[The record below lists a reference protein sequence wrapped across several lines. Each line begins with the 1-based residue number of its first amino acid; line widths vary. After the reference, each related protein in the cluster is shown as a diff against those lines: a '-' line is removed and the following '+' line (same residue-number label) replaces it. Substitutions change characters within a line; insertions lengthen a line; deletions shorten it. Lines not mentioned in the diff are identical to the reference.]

1 MTPHC
6 VPPEHNDQESTK
18 APDNIITVPL
28 YYRYTSAW
36 NEVNARIGQRQNA
49 LNIYVTLCS
58 AIIAILFTAKGKPPM
73 DPRLF
78 GMLIPVASFVFG
90 FLNFKHDR
98 TIGIL
103 RSFLTKCE
111 KISYP
116 DDERLIGYNS
126 SIEFRRQA
134 DKTRNFHDFAA
145 VVLILVFHTIGLVA
159 THNIHPEPIVSPLSY
174 ISIIFSTAAMILS
187 IVLVMK
193 R

>member
-1 MTPHC
+1 MALQSPLD
-6 VPPEHNDQESTK
+6 DQGPDTTK
-18 APDNIITVPL
+18 APDNIVAVPL

-58 AIIAILFTAKGKPPM
+58 AIIAILFTAKGEPPM

-98 TIGIL
+98 TIEIL

-111 KISYP
+111 TIAYP
-116 DDERLIGYNS
+116 NDERLIGY
-126 SIEFRRQA
+126 
-134 DKTRNFHDFAA
+134 K
-145 VVLILVFHTIGLVA
+145 
-159 THNIHPEPIVSPLSY
+159 
-174 ISIIFSTAAMILS
+174 
-187 IVLVMK
+187 
-193 R
+193 